1 MVEIGEKTRVIAL
14 ITCTVIVV
22 AVLIAC
28 AVSLGKTISTPS
40 SPKGALS
47 MDYDAARTSRA
58 PLTDLLADL
67 KLDPT
72 KTAMINFKT
81 ATANFGGIFTE
92 NMDPWAGSVQPEAA
106 RLQVYAG
113 ARAIVF
119 DVWPDPAQP
128 TQPVICAMTDV
139 QQSPVQR
146 WWYNN
151 GLEKGVGRYSNWRV
165 LTRNKQPAQTIIS
178 EAVAAAF
185 DSSNR
190 QASDPFFI
198 ILKLHGA
205 MNTRFLNQLGEHVG
219 KALNGRGMAVQSAN
233 QYNMNEYCNVPISEF
248 LNKAFVIVIPDI
260 QKGYYSLPTVR
271 AYDKFAAAFKG
282 TTLAQYTNVLEGQVN
297 TVSFDPNSSM
307 NALKAEVIPA
317 CGGGTNLVAPTAAG
331 FTLLQP
337 TTGGSSTANDVI
349 MPNTTWAD
357 LMESGAHFVA
367 VNLFSPNKSDPH
379 LESFFDPQWFGKYS
393 FHPN

>member
-1 MVEIGEKTRVIAL
+1 MQLIAIMIICGIVL
-14 ITCTVIVV
+14 VAVIVPC
-22 AVLIAC
+22 AVL
-28 AVSLGKTISTPS
+28 LGQTVSTPKQ
-40 SPKGALS
+40 PKGWVS
-47 MDYDAARTSRA
+47 MDYDAARSARA
-58 PLTDLLADL
+58 PLTDLMSTLNV
-67 KLDPT
+67 DPT
-72 KTAMINFKT
+72 KTPMINFKT

-128 TQPVICAMTDV
+128 NQPVICAMTDV
-139 QQSPVQR
+139 TQSAIQR

-151 GLEKGVGRYSNWRV
+151 GLEKGVGRYSNWQVR
-165 LTRNKQPAQTIIS
+165 TRNKQPAQTIIG
-178 EAVAAAF
+178 EAVSAAF

-233 QYNMNEYCNVPISEF
+233 QYNMNEYCNVPVSEF

-260 QKGYYSLPTVR
+260 QKGYYSLPTIR
-271 AYDKFAAAFKG
+271 TYDKFAAAFKG
-282 TTLAQYTNVLEGQVN
+282 TTLAQYTNVLETQIN
-297 TVSFDPNSSM
+297 TVSFDPNTSI
-307 NALKAEVIPA
+307 NALKAEIIPA
-317 CGGGTNLVAPTAAG
+317 CGGGTNLVAPTTAG

-337 TTGGSSTANDVI
+337 TTGGPSTANNEI
-349 MPNTTWAD
+349 MPNATWTD

-379 LESFFDPQWFGKYS
+379 LESFFDAQWFGKYS